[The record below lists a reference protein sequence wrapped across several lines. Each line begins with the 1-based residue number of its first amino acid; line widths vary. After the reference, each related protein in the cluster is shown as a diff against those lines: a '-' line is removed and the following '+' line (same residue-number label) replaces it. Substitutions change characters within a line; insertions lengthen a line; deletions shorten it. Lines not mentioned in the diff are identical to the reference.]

1 MRSKRSLVQTTPLIA
16 AAARRRARGDLA
28 AGRGEGGTG
37 KPKNNYVAETGSSP
51 GKLWGNRKG
60 AGPGFGNLNAV
71 HLPHRTPDQIALY
84 RRMAFFLKRSKALVA
99 SARSVL
105 RQRAA
110 AVRALREEQHA
121 P

>member
-1 MRSKRSLVQTTPLIA
+1 MRSKRSLVQTTPVI
-16 AAARRRARGDLA
+16 AAARRRARGQA
-28 AGRGEGGTG
+28 VIRRGEGGTA
-37 KPKNNYVAETGSSP
+37 KPKNNFVAETGSSP

-84 RRMAFFLKRSKALVA
+84 RRIAFFQKRSKSLVA
-99 SARSVL
+99 SGRSVL

-110 AVRALREEQHA
+110 ALRATREEQHA
-121 P
+121 T

>member
-1 MRSKRSLVQTTPLIA
+1 MRSNRPVPPSSPVLA
-16 AAARRRARGDLA
+16 AASRRRARGHGVA
-28 AGRGEGGTG
+28 RRGEGGRT

-71 HLPHRTPDQIALY
+71 HLPHHTPDQIALY

-99 SARSVL
+99 SARSIL

-110 AVRALREEQHA
+110 AVQAMREEQQA